1 MRNFFGGAP
10 RTADQQGEGA
20 DKLESFMR
28 TEEPGRTHVVS
39 TSGGSVAY
47 TIKSIDGDYVS
58 VSTLYKSRQGDARN
72 GGDMLFSRAT
82 GKVIK

>member
-1 MRNFFGGAP
+1 MANFFTGGP
-10 RTADQQGEGA
+10 RTPDQQGEGA

-28 TEEPGRTHVVS
+28 TEEPGETYVVS

-47 TIKSIDGDYVS
+47 TIKSIEGDIVT
-58 VSTLYKSRQGDARN
+58 VSTLYQSRQSGSSN
-72 GGDMLFSRAT
+72 TGDMKFSRKT